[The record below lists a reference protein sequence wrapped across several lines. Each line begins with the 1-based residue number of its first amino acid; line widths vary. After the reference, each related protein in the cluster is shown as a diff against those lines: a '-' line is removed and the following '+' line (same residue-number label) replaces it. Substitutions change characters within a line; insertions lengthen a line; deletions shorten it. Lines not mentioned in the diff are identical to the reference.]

1 VIYELVNNKIYKQI
15 TRNVCH
21 NHELQDDLHFE
32 AVLIIIEKKFDL
44 TEIRNLKHFFS
55 AVVWRTW
62 HSNKFRKKY
71 FVDHV
76 KFVDNLNEIIE
87 EKENIDYSVLINFLE
102 SSPQNETEFYE
113 VNLLRL
119 YILHGDAKKLSNKT
133 KIPYRTVA
141 NDIKLIKDK
150 LKRQHNE
157 KNSDKGEYE

>member
-1 VIYELVNNKIYKQI
+1 MISELVNNKIYKQI

-76 KFVDNLNEIIE
+76 KYVDNLNEIIE